1 MFKFDR
7 IIKQT
12 LILIVITCFS
22 VSPSLAKT
30 GKGELKLS
38 KDAMEVVLMYM
49 YGAGNKK
56 YSGNAKR
63 KNKPT
68 RMEILTCTVI
78 AQLNTMMDVYLLT
91 FQGLLKHVKNI
102 LMEVPV
108 EYLQEKEK

>member
-63 KNKPT
+63 KNKPNVDEENSAKANKIK
-68 RMEILTCTVI
+68 RE
-78 AQLNTMMDVYLLT
+78 MMKKVKD
-91 FQGLLKHVKNI
+91 FQRNK
-102 LMEVPV
+102 
-108 EYLQEKEK
+108 EKEKLDDEKKRKKTIS